1 MGILFSGIF
10 VFILSPNSDLL
21 IAIYSMDQPDWVSS
35 KSYVELA
42 KLSFEILDDPPEA
55 PDLRQ
60 KIFDLSS
67 QITRPGARSMHFE
80 EKRQLF
86 KDAYHTCM
94 TYAEIMDRMPHHK
107 LSVTPKSPD
116 RLRVPLATETA
127 SQKKASSEVQSVTS
141 AVATNIGRSQSPIG
155 TQRSTPSPR
164 SQTSTPQ
171 VEQTSR
177 SVFFPRFA
185 SVNPQLPQIKVEEG
199 QLPTP
204 VNHGLDATVF
214 PIASPK
220 TDHRGILPS
229 SVGPRL
235 SGIRATSQ
243 GPQTRTANTSRTVT
257 NNAYHVPLVSELS
270 TILPVTRFA
279 RPGEGGYT
287 HPSQRGYI
295 RNDVQYNYP
304 AELLNNT
311 ANGYEPSQGD
321 KPTPMTDAPL
331 WNEDTDDL
339 PRPVRIIR
347 RAWNRNHLVFP
358 QKSAL
363 ATVGIKLE
371 STHQYSGDDDPEKF
385 EAMLVSVISF
395 LEIYNLMGPR
405 SMTEQVQ
412 VYATRLTGKAEE
424 FYRKE
429 LMPQKGYGRIFT
441 LESVV
446 LALYTRFITATGLMR
461 PSVTFNTLEQGS
473 MTVLDFYDALNRAA
487 NSMNDPPGEGTIRH
501 RFMTGLDPAIRLSMA
516 SLGLNEYQTPFKQLL
531 ESATRIDESRRMLP
545 SHTLAHS
552 AGTISTKNSESPK
565 SRIRPLVMQST
576 TIVPKVDKLQKPPST
591 VKASSSDIPVK
602 SARIAG
608 ACFTCGKTG
617 HIARDCPAA
626 EKPNPSIKSLSVR
639 IAEPEAGD
647 DETVDQNADQPSD
660 TEQQQDDGQ
669 YILSLSEEEYQ
680 RAIYEDDSDEFAAEE
695 E

>member
-1 MGILFSGIF
+1 MRANLGDDSPDSSTTRSTKPSRKSHDQPLRSIGDRSEPRSRLHGSGKGF
-10 VFILSPNSDLL
+10 ATNALGLSSSRPQTPAYRNEIDRPNSDLL

-116 RLRVPLATETA
+116 RLRIPLATETA
-127 SQKKASSEVQSVTS
+127 GQKKASSEVQSVTS
-141 AVATNIGRSQSPIG
+141 AVATNIRRSQSPIG
-155 TQRSTPSPR
+155 TQQSTPSPR

-171 VEQTSR
+171 VEQTAR

-347 RAWNRNHLVFP
+347 RAWNRNHSVFP

-385 EAMLVSVISF
+385 V
-395 LEIYNLMGPR
+395 
-405 SMTEQVQ
+405 
-412 VYATRLTGKAEE
+412 E
-424 FYRKE
+424 FQS
-429 LMPQKGYGRIFT
+429 PVT
-441 LESVV
+441 
-446 LALYTRFITATGLMR
+446 TGLF
-461 PSVTFNTLEQGS
+461 PKFPVTGNCDRLP
-473 MTVLDFYDALNRAA
+473 
-487 NSMNDPPGEGTIRH
+487 NSKMAV
-501 RFMTGLDPAIRLSMA
+501 TGNCNCS
-516 SLGLNEYQTPFKQLL
+516 
-531 ESATRIDESRRMLP
+531 
-545 SHTLAHS
+545 
-552 AGTISTKNSESPK
+552 
-565 SRIRPLVMQST
+565 
-576 TIVPKVDKLQKPPST
+576 
-591 VKASSSDIPVK
+591 
-602 SARIAG
+602 
-608 ACFTCGKTG
+608 C
-617 HIARDCPAA
+617 ARDCPTA

-647 DETVDQNADQPSD
+647 DETADQNADQPSD
-660 TEQQQDDGQ
+660 TEQQDDGQ